1 MHPQID
7 LAKKLFWSDKDEKY
21 YEAWKTMKAIKASSN
36 GKHNDEVVNEICLN
50 IIKKT
55 NRSER

>member
-7 LAKKLFWSDKDEKY
+7 LTKKLFWSDRDEKY
-21 YEAWKTMKAIKASSN
+21 YEAWKTMKAIKASSD
-36 GKHNDEVVNEICLN
+36 GKHNEELVSEICLH

-55 NRSER
+55 NKNIR